1 MRRIDWRAKPP
12 WTGGS
17 GDRVAAMPAMTEGQ
31 QVGAASHTLLKMVS
45 MSTGTGDPARGP
57 AMAFLPVPALSLTGL
72 EKPLAQPAGGKP

>member
-1 MRRIDWRAKPP
+1 MRRFDWRSQPP

-31 QVGAASHTLLKMVS
+31 QVGAASHALLKMVS

-57 AMAFLPVPALSLTGL
+57 AMAFLPVPAPSLTRL